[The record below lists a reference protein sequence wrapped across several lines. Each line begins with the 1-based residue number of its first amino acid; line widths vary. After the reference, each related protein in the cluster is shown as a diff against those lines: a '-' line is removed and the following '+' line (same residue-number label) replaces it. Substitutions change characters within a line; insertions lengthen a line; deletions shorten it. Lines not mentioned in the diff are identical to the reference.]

1 MAEWWWWSGQQRW
14 WKNPFQVNDK
24 MVMTVYASLMLA
36 DCRPAWCWKRRSLT
50 KTGWY
55 SFGNKSKP
63 FNGSSI
69 SSEYSQIYLTVFA
82 ILDRN
87 GFRKYWGLLPRR
99 IPPVFL
105 CPHLGWNAVFSGTLP
120 KIRTGESWAPQWSHG
135 KGFMDTLN
143 VATGKIQMMSGFR
156 KYWRL
161 LPKKNSLFSF
171 VLIFGELLS
180 SPSLLLRRRCVHGN
194 PEPSN
199 KDTFNDQV

>member
-135 KGFMDTLN
+135 KGFMDTWKNTNDVRFSKVLKA
-143 VATGKIQMMSGFR
+143 VAKEEFLVFLCPHLRWIAVVSVTAPSPKMHTGES
-156 KYWRL
+156 WA
-161 LPKKNSLFSF
+161 
-171 VLIFGELLS
+171 
-180 SPSLLLRRRCVHGN
+180 
-194 PEPSN
+194 
-199 KDTFNDQV
+199 